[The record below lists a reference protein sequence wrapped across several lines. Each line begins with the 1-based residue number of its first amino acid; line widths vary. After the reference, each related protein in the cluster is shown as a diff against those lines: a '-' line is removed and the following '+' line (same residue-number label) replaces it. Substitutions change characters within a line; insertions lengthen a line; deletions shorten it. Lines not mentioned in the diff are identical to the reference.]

1 MHKNWSMY
9 IIFVMTQTI
18 SDAENKKDP
27 YTDLGTYHGTRYK
40 KDYESETDF
49 IFREPEIPAIKL
61 KAVPMRQKPNTL
73 ELSKD
78 ESNEPKKVSQ
88 TTF

>member
-1 MHKNWSMY
+1 MTHA
-9 IIFVMTQTI
+9 MTQGKQ
-18 SDAENKKDP
+18 D
-27 YTDLGTYHGTRYK
+27 HG
-40 KDYESETDF
+40 TDF
-49 IFREPEIPAIKL
+49 IFREPEVPAIKL

-88 TTF
+88 TIF